1 MESRPGGLLRR
12 VPAGTVHTFANETDA
27 DVVWV
32 TGWRPK
38 GFERFFGEFGVANS
52 DREAA
57 AKSVSPE
64 ILSRVTKYSE
74 SYGMFVKT

>member
-1 MESRPGGLLRR
+1 MEAPRAGSFVEL
-12 VPAGTVHTFANETDA
+12 PARTVHTFANETDA

-57 AKSVSPE
+57 AKSVSPG
-64 ILSRVTKYSE
+64 ILSRVMKYSE